1 MFCSLYYRA
10 VKTYGQRGLNRTTST
25 TIRGLDASTTLRT
38 EYGQG
43 GELRY
48 PATSFQ
54 NSDAAST
61 LPPETMVLTPG
72 IEPGSR
78 AFQTPASTSVA

>member
-61 LPPETMVLTPG
+61 LPPETMVPTIR
-72 IEPGSR
+72 IERISED
-78 AFQTPASTSVA
+78 FQSSA

>member
-1 MFCSLYYRA
+1 MRPLHYA
-10 VKTYGQRGLNRTTST
+10 LK
-25 TIRGLDASTTLRT
+25 
-38 EYGQG
+38 YGQG